1 MKFGVSVKKFSV
13 VPMDTVN
20 QDGDVFS
27 AKEIKI
33 TDVAMYVDIYDELTL
48 RRVEFV
54 SDLQKT
60 TSIVFS

>member
-1 MKFGVSVKKFSV
+1 
-13 VPMDTVN
+13 MDTVN